1 MPFGNNGH
9 DIEKQGVIR
18 KNIVNLHQFMV
29 NDIGI
34 APIEFEKGTRCKTW
48 TVPAAV
54 NP

>member
-1 MPFGNNGH
+1 
-9 DIEKQGVIR
+9 
-18 KNIVNLHQFMV
+18 MV